1 MTRRDDALFTGA
13 AVGCFLLAAFQVWYL
28 ALPVDRAALF
38 DYCRWTE
45 HLDCFESLQREGG
58 ALLPV
63 LAALAGVLLF
73 EASLSLLA
81 LAAEPPRSEA
91 WAGLSRLASFPASG
105 LAAYVLL
112 SHSLDLGK
120 TSPSAVL
127 IALLSVGQ
135 NVLVVLRARLGVRMR
150 DAGAVPYAL
159 AAAAALFGIFV
170 GGAAGDARESAA
182 NEVVVQMAPP
192 AVVLPDFEQEI
203 PREGAVALGD
213 PRAPVEVLLFLDPE
227 QEESRNV
234 LRDALEMK
242 DPGVILQ
249 VYMKGRAL
257 PSDARV
263 LLEAA
268 ARGDALPAAE
278 PSVHPARAVAAA
290 RITEYP
296 TAIWKGGREAGGLS
310 LAQVLSA
317 ARDTKN

>member
-159 AAAAALFGIFV
+159 AAAAALFGIFALQQVVLHTGALKKRSFKVLAEPAPGEPLEV
-170 GGAAGDARESAA
+170 GGGKGRTARE
-182 NEVVVQMAPP
+182 
-192 AVVLPDFEQEI
+192 
-203 PREGAVALGD
+203 
-213 PRAPVEVLLFLDPE
+213 
-227 QEESRNV
+227 
-234 LRDALEMK
+234 LRGKL
-242 DPGVILQ
+242 
-249 VYMKGRAL
+249 
-257 PSDARV
+257 
-263 LLEAA
+263 
-268 ARGDALPAAE
+268 
-278 PSVHPARAVAAA
+278 
-290 RITEYP
+290 
-296 TAIWKGGREAGGLS
+296 
-310 LAQVLSA
+310 
-317 ARDTKN
+317 